1 MISNDDYFQLP
12 VFSFFGQGPYHMH
25 TVRQEF
31 DIPKLRK
38 GLGKALLRSYTLSD
52 PSSPE
57 KPKEE
62 HRRLLFRLAGDVF
75 CELDRGAMTVFAS
88 TAELAAYHAKELSAR
103 FGRPKPRQGPLFFL
117 MSIRGAE
124 VDAQSVEITQP
135 FVLNDP
141 DLALHYGREFVEFE
155 RELLSVLRSQH
166 SGASIFRGEPG
177 TGKTSFIRH
186 LISKLQPSHRFYYL
200 PVHACGFLS
209 APEWVGF
216 WTRQTMLA
224 PDKKKI
230 VVIEDAEELLMVRGP
245 GNRAKVS
252 DLLNVADGLLG
263 EFLKMHVLCTTN
275 CPMERL
281 DPAVMRS
288 GRLVAHR
295 EFARLK
301 PEQARRIAVA
311 KGLQLHEDQ
320 PDYSLAEIYKGR
332 LQVDGQG
339 WRPRIGF
346 EP

>member
-1 MISNDDYFQLP
+1 MISSDDYFQLP

-31 DIPKLRK
+31 GLSKLLK
-38 GLGKALLRSYTLSD
+38 DLGKSLLRSYTFSD
-52 PSSPE
+52 PSRPE

-62 HRRLLFRLAGDVF
+62 SRRLLFRLAGDVF
-75 CELDRGAMTVFAS
+75 CEVDQGAMTVFAS
-88 TAELAAYHAKELSAR
+88 TAVLASHHAKELSAR
-103 FGRPKPRQGPLFFL
+103 YGKPKPRPGPLFYL
-117 MSIRGAE
+117 MSIHGAE
-124 VDAQSVEITQP
+124 VDAESVAVTQP

-155 RELLSVLRSQH
+155 RQLLSALRSQH

-186 LISKLQPSHRFYYL
+186 LISKLQPSYRFYYL

-209 APEWVGF
+209 APELVGF
-216 WTRQTMLA
+216 WARQTMLA
-224 PDKKKI
+224 PDKKKV
-230 VVIEDAEELLMVRGP
+230 VVIEDAEDLLMVRGP

-263 EFLKMHVLCTTN
+263 EFLQMHVLCTTN
-275 CPMERL
+275 CPIERL

-295 EFARLK
+295 EFKRLSR
-301 PEQARRIAVA
+301 EQALRIAAA
-311 KGLQLHEDQ
+311 KGLHLHDDQ
-320 PDYSLAEIYKGR
+320 PDYSLAEIYKGK

-339 WRPRIGF
+339 WRPMIGF
-346 EP
+346 ER